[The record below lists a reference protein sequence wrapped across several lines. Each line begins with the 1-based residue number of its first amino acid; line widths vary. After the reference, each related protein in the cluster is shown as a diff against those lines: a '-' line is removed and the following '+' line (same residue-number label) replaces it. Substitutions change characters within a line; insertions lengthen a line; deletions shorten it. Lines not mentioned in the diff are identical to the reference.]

1 MTLTTLATLILTA
14 AGSVVAWSMQ
24 GRAGSGVLAGVL
36 LGAAISL
43 GAAAYQR
50 KAAVERPAMLLP
62 AYAGAF
68 LVKLFALLGFAIL
81 FRYVEF
87 AQVRVDWRHFVGS
100 FALVSV
106 ILLFLSAPES
116 ARALKAR

>member
-1 MTLTTLATLILTA
+1 MSLTTLATLILTA
-14 AGSVVAWSMQ
+14 AGCIAAWSLQ
-24 GRAGSGVLAGVL
+24 GRAGSGVMAGVL

-50 KAAVERPAMLLP
+50 RAAVERPAMVLP

-68 LVKLFALLGFAIL
+68 LLKLFALLGFAIL

-87 AQVRVDWRHFVGS
+87 AAARVDWRYFVGS

-106 ILLFLSAPES
+106 VLLFVSAPES